1 MTAAQIIHFFIV
13 IGLGILAFLTFIVA
27 GTILGLMIVEDMGCN
42 DCVQYPVG
50 LYVLGFLGLLMLI
63 GLILEIV
70 EGPFFTAKWINDNL
84 QALIIALLI
93 LFALL
98 LIL

>member
-13 IGLGILAFLTFIVA
+13 VGLGILAFLTFIVA
-27 GTILGLMIVEDMGCN
+27 GTILGLMIVEDMGC

-50 LYVLGFLGLLMLI
+50 LYVLGLLGLLMLI
-63 GLILEIV
+63 GVVLEIV

-84 QALIIALLI
+84 QQLIIALLI